1 MPFIGQQPPAVA
13 LTASDITDGII
24 STAKIADDAVTKP
37 KLDDA
42 IDAIN
47 YKNILINGDMQIA
60 QRATSTASVT
70 GNGYHT
76 IDRMFLGCS
85 SAGTWTQSQDTDVPT
100 GQGFGK
106 SLKMDNT
113 TADASLGAGDNCI
126 LQQRVEGQML
136 QHLKKG
142 TSSAES
148 LMLSFWVKAVKTGT
162 NIVELYDNANTR
174 QISKSYTVD
183 STNTWE
189 KKEITFTGDTSGTL
203 ANDNTSAMT
212 VLFWLAAGSNFT
224 SGTLS
229 TTWTSATSAN
239 RGVGQ
244 VNHAD
249 STSNNFWITGIQL
262 EVGDTVSDFEFLPY
276 DINLSRCQRYYH
288 QIYSQSGTQA
298 FSSTLDLANC
308 QDYDG
313 SQLFCMKDLPT
324 TMRSIPSIVQ
334 TTGTDYLLALRNGA
348 QDGFDGFNGTGTAGY
363 NNIAIFT
370 SGAENYSGSQAASVR
385 VRCNASYKLAANA
398 EL

>member
-189 KKEITFTGDTSGTL
+189 KKEITFAGDTTG
-203 ANDNTSAMT
+203 AYGNDNAASLFVNLWLSAGT
-212 VLFWLAAGSNFT
+212 DYT

-229 TTWTSATSAN
+229 TTWTSSTNTN
-239 RGVGQ
+239 RVVGQ
-244 VNHAD
+244 VDAQD
-249 STSNNFWITGIQL
+249 STSNNIYVTGIQL
-262 EVGDTVSDFEFLPY
+262 EVGDTATDFEFLPWDVNLKRCLRYFQKTY
-276 DINLSRCQRYYH
+276 DYATAPATSTDQQKLEISTT
-288 QIYSQSGTQA
+288 SESGNNA
-298 FSSTLDLANC
+298 IFS
-308 QDYDG
+308 
-313 SQLFCMKDLPT
+313 
-324 TMRSIPSIVQ
+324 
-334 TTGTDYLLALRNGA
+334 LALKVPLRTTPTATFYKN
-348 QDGFDGFNGTGTAGY
+348 DGTAATWTYGR
-363 NNIAIFT
+363 
-370 SGAENYSGSQAASVR
+370 SGASGDASMTAYAGRYGENHLICYGGVGASWIA
-385 VRCNASYKLAANA
+385 CNLAGHYTVSS